1 MRRLAMVL
9 LLSCITCLAQKSAK
23 YQACSEKAK
32 TQAEMNACA
41 SDELAR
47 EDAELNAVYQKLL
60 AQAASDPNAVA
71 KIKTS
76 ERAWVA
82 YRDAYL
88 DAMYPAEDKT
98 AQYGTIYALE
108 SSLARTKL
116 TRHQTAALKELLLK
130 YGGKD

>member
-9 LLSCITCLAQKSAK
+9 LLGCIPCLAQKSAK
-23 YQACSEKAK
+23 YQACSDKAK

-41 SDELAR
+41 SEELAR
-47 EDAELNAVYQKLL
+47 QDAELNAVYQKLL
-60 AQAASDPNAVA
+60 VKAASDPNAVA

-76 ERAWVA
+76 EKAWVA

-108 SSLARTKL
+108 SSLVRTRL
-116 TRHQTAALKELLLK
+116 TRHQTAELKELLLM
-130 YGGKD
+130 YGGKE